1 MSLRLEILY
10 FKGIHLAK
18 KIDKMGMRGSD
29 TAVIYLEDVK
39 VPAVNVIG
47 DPGMGFSYQMIQVR
61 FDLNMSE
68 FVQPCLIFFKLNQ
81 IWPN

>member
-1 MSLRLEILY
+1 MQYSGHIYLVWMCK
-10 FKGIHLAK
+10 FKFASWNLSAIGITLAK

-61 FDLNMSE
+61 FGLNLS
-68 FVQPCLIFFKLNQ
+68 KLV
-81 IWPN
+81 